1 MIRTIP
7 EASRG
12 VVAGLGVMG
21 SHHLRVLNAQPDADV
36 VAMVDPSAERRAAA
50 ERLAPG
56 AVAYATLGEALA
68 AHELDFACI
77 AAPVRQLPELAHQ
90 ALAAGLAV
98 LVEKPLAPDEDAARA
113 LIRDAA
119 QRGALLAV
127 DHVERF
133 NPAVVALREKL
144 AEGLIGSIHQ
154 MHARRL
160 SPFPQRDQ
168 MVGVAIDLATHDID
182 LMRYLT
188 GEEVG
193 RVFAESARR
202 VHDTAEDLIC
212 ATLRFDGGITGLL
225 EVNWLTPTKV
235 REMTVTG
242 EGGMFVVNYHSQDL
256 YFYENPHANVEWE
269 ALAGVR
275 GPGEGNMIRYAFDRR
290 EPLAVQ
296 WEAFLLALRNAG
308 EPPVSASDGFAAL
321 SIARAVQRS
330 GDAHEVVVPGY
341 RDDLAGVVT
350 SVSIKQAARAS

>member
-12 VVAGLGVMG
+12 VVAGLGVMAR
-21 SHHLRVLNAQPDADV
+21 HHLRGSTRSPTRMWLRWWTPAPSGGQPPNAWRPA
-36 VAMVDPSAERRAAA
+36 PS
-50 ERLAPG
+50 P
-56 AVAYATLGEALA
+56 YATLGEALA

-133 NPAVVALREKL
+133 NPAVVALRDKL

-225 EVNWLTPTKV
+225 EVNW
-235 REMTVTG
+235 
-242 EGGMFVVNYHSQDL
+242 
-256 YFYENPHANVEWE
+256 
-269 ALAGVR
+269 
-275 GPGEGNMIRYAFDRR
+275 
-290 EPLAVQ
+290 VQ
-296 WEAFLLALRNAG
+296 LR
-308 EPPVSASDGFAAL
+308 PRC
-321 SIARAVQRS
+321 AR
-330 GDAHEVVVPGY
+330 
-341 RDDLAGVVT
+341 
-350 SVSIKQAARAS
+350 